1 MGETI
6 RLLIPSWDVIYQLLI
21 QLAEGITGASYKP
34 DLIIAVSRGGLVPGR
49 ILADLLNCAAMRT
62 IGVSFYEDIGRHG
75 RRPTMTQPLSGPI
88 NDDAL
93 ALVVDDIADTG
104 ETLALV
110 QHELGPRV
118 GELKTATVYRKP
130 SSILTPDFSGQ
141 ETDAWVIFPWEL
153 CESVKRIGRKLLQS
167 GRAFPE
173 AQEYLVQ
180 AGIPR
185 GHVRMFMKDL
195 LEGGR

>member
-1 MGETI
+1 MGATL
-6 RLLIPSWDVIYQLLI
+6 RLLVPSWDVVYQLLI
-21 QLAEGITGASYKP
+21 QLAQAITGASYKP

-49 ILADLLNCAAMRT
+49 ILADLLDCATMRT
-62 IGVSFYEDIGRHG
+62 IGVSFYEDIGRPG

-88 NDDAL
+88 DDDAL

-104 ETLALV
+104 ETLAFV
-110 QHELGPRV
+110 QRELGPRV
-118 GELKTATVYRKP
+118 GGLKTATIYWKP
-130 SSILTPDFSGQ
+130 CSILIPDFSGQ

-153 CESVKRIGRKLLQS
+153 RESVKRIGKRLLQS
-167 GRAFPE
+167 GMTFPE

-185 GHVRMFMKDL
+185 AHVQTFMEDL
-195 LEGGR
+195 LEGG